1 MKTKVLLVD
10 DIPANLIALRAVL
23 DSPKYE
29 MIEVTSG
36 QDAIDTCSNEE
47 FALIVLDVHMPGLDG
62 FETARRI
69 KAQDKN
75 KDVPIIFVTA
85 TFREDPAIKRGFEVG
100 AIDYFGKPFDPNI
113 LRAKVGIYTELYL
126 KTKRLEE
133 TEQLLKTHAQIKTL
147 LEAMPIGVIIADVK
161 GRIYETNEEARRI
174 WGGIP
179 SVEFSEYDQ
188 YKGWWPQTGKQLAS
202 SEWAIARSLKDG
214 QTIKE
219 ELINI
224 ESFDGVRKT
233 VLNSAYPIKS
243 KDGTVLGAVAIV
255 QDITVRQKIAVD
267 LESGARL
274 LLKDLHDLENLGH
287 R

>member
-10 DIPANLIALRAVL
+10 DVPANLVALKAVL

-29 MIEVTSG
+29 MVETTSG
-36 QDAIDTCSNEE
+36 QDAINMCEYDE
-47 FALIVLDVHMPGLDG
+47 FALIVLDVQMPGLDG

-69 KAQDKN
+69 KAQEKN
-75 KDVPIIFVTA
+75 QDVPIIFVTA
-85 TFREDPAIKRGFEVG
+85 TYQQDPAIKRGFEVG
-100 AIDYFGKPFDPNI
+100 AIDYFGKPFDPEI
-113 LRAKVGIYTELYL
+113 LKAKVGIYTELYL

-147 LEAMPIGVIIADVK
+147 LEALPVGVIIADSK
-161 GRIYETNEEARRI
+161 GRIYESNEEAKKI
-174 WGGIP
+174 WGSVP
-179 SVEFSEYDQ
+179 SVELGEYDH
-188 YKGWWPQTGKQLAS
+188 YKGWSPTTGKPLAS
-202 SEWAIARSLKDG
+202 SEWAISRSLTEG

-233 VLNSAYPIKS
+233 ILNSAYPIRA
-243 KDGTVLGAVAIV
+243 KDGSILGAVAIV

-274 LLKDLHDLENLGH
+274 LLKDLHDLENLGL